1 MSMQIQ
7 VNPAGLSQAQR
18 EAVAGFILAYPANGA
33 GGKDTLALKVTVD
46 TTEAK
51 AAITDLANHA
61 HDSGVTKASSPEIAD
76 MVKDE
81 GEFQAAVAFSQPV
94 GDTVAAAV
102 FGAPQTPLTHGAIN
116 APSTVGVA
124 QSMTAPE
131 ALPEISSTLIMNAP
145 VPPVPTSENV
155 VQVAAPPMVN
165 LASGVEIDTHGLPWD
180 ARIHASTKR
189 KNADGSWTAKRGVDQ
204 AVAASVEAELRALM
218 SAAPA
223 PAAPAPAAPAP
234 AAPAPAAP
242 APAAPA
248 PAADASQNARAQFV
262 ALVGRASAAIQ
273 SGKVTQAEI
282 AECCTNAGVPGL
294 PLLANRLDLVATVSA
309 SVDTLIA
316 SKQ

>member
-51 AAITDLANHA
+51 VAITDLTNHVHTA
-61 HDSGVTKASSPEIAD
+61 GVGNGNGVTTAPSPAIAD

-81 GEFQAAVAFSQPV
+81 NQFQAEVAFSHPV
-94 GDTVAAAV
+94 DTVAEAA
-102 FGAPQTPLTHGAIN
+102 FGAPQAPLSHGAIN

-124 QSMTAPE
+124 PSMTAPV
-131 ALPEISSTLIMNAP
+131 ALPEISSTPVMNAP

-155 VQVAAPPMVN
+155 VQVAAPLTVN
-165 LASGVEIDTHGLPWD
+165 PVGGVEIDKHGLPWD
-180 ARIHASTKR
+180 SRIHASTKR
-189 KNADGSWTAKRGVDQ
+189 KNADGSWTAKRGVDD
-204 AVAASVEAELRALM
+204 ALVMAVEAELRSVM
-218 SAAPA
+218 S
-223 PAAPAPAAPAP
+223 
-234 AAPAPAAP
+234 AAP

-248 PAADASQNARAQFV
+248 PAADASQDARAQFV

-309 SVDTLIA
+309 SVDALIA
-316 SKQ
+316 TKQ

>member
-1 MSMQIQ
+1 VSMQIQ

-223 PAAPAPAAPAP
+223 PAA
-234 AAPAPAAP
+234 
-242 APAAPA
+242 
-248 PAADASQNARAQFV
+248 DASQNARAQFV